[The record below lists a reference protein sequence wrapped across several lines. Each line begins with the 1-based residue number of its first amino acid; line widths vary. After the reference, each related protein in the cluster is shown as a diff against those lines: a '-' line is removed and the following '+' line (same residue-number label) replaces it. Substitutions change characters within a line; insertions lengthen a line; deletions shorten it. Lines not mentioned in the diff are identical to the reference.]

1 MLSSQSLHKTRACVL
16 RIAWSFIG
24 TGYGARTRVTVLKGL
39 RPVQLDESGIVRF
52 PSHSQKK
59 ATLETEQRTSR
70 LDSGEP
76 EDRVSCVRQ
85 ENDETG

>member
-24 TGYGARTRVTVLKGL
+24 TGYGARTRVTALKGL

-52 PSHSQKK
+52 SIALAEESD
-59 ATLETEQRTSR
+59 AGNGTA
-70 LDSGEP
+70 D
-76 EDRVSCVRQ
+76 VSS
-85 ENDETG
+85 